1 MTSTYL
7 ILRFGIPHPTRE
19 EVDLIFKISEGNPEG
34 GPFPGSSGMGLSGVM
49 SLIKSKLTAD
59 EISNR
64 FQALSIGME
73 NDAEDSNGSVYP
85 VIVTKIDP
93 INFSYNQDM
102 SFVDGWGESF
112 NRLASKAAAGS
123 EPSVDHLGLDD
134 LLDIMKAKGGFSKLS
149 KKEQE
154 RLQKLSQ

>member
-1 MTSTYL
+1 MTNTYL
-7 ILRFGIPHPTRE
+7 IFRFGIPHPTRE

-34 GPFPGSSGMGLSGVM
+34 GPFPGASPTGISGVM
-49 SLIKSKLTAD
+49 SVIKSKLTAD

-64 FQALSIGME
+64 FQAMSIGME
-73 NDAEDSNGSVYP
+73 NDTEDSNGSVYP
-85 VIVTKIDP
+85 VIVTKIDSS
-93 INFSYNQDM
+93 NFSYNQDM
-102 SFVDGWGESF
+102 SEVGGWGASF
-112 NRLASKAAAGS
+112 TRMTDIVAAGS
-123 EPSVDHLGLDD
+123 EPSVDHLSLDD